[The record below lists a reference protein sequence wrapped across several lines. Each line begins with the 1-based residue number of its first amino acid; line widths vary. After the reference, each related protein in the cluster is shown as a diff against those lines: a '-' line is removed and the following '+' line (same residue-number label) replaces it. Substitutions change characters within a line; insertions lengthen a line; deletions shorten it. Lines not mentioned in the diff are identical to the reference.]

1 MIDSILSILL
11 MNFSCCLL
19 LVSILYLLFFSSSF
33 LFNRTVVSAG
43 TSKYTHTPL
52 HCFIGFY
59 TLCVPFF
66 LISFHFISFHF
77 FNIISPLITT
87 ALSSFHVMPPLS
99 ISCHIMSLIC
109 SPYHFIL
116 LLLSYLTFIFL
127 PSLLY
132 PYVQSC
138 TYGTLWMIEVSC
150 CFTTLLQ
157 GK

>member
-66 LISFHFISFHF
+66 LISFHFISFLQYNLPSYYNSAF
-77 FNIISPLITT
+77 FFSCNATSLNILPHHVTHLFTLSLH
-87 ALSSFHVMPPLS
+87 SSF
-99 ISCHIMSLIC
+99 I
-109 SPYHFIL
+109 IL
-116 LLLSYLTFIFL
+116 LNVYFSAL
-127 PSLLY
+127 PSLPVRAELY
-132 PYVQSC
+132 LRHPMDDRGV
-138 TYGTLWMIEVSC
+138 
-150 CFTTLLQ
+150 LLLHYTIAR
-157 GK
+157 